1 MTALLYHS
9 RNDGQTGRFWR
20 SLRFG
25 CAALA
30 AVMTLA
36 QPVFVPSAHAQE
48 HGGEAHE
55 RSDHGRSGREGR
67 GGEGRERQ
75 GKGQGGPG
83 HGARQTEGSGSIGS
97 SSDYSGAGR
106 MGQSMSGEGFSRDAP
121 PATPYVA
128 PEVYSGDSAYGAHL
142 SGEGYEDVAGDMVG
156 TMLDA
161 PDGAE
166 GVIKAPEGGSGYSM
180 TSEAEAPVQGF
191 EPGLYGNSFLPSAEG
206 QAARPAAAVVAG
218 TEAASDGV
226 MMNPEMASPEMIA
239 PNMAVPAPAE
249 PVAAAR
255 STRRDLGMLAHS
267 PVVVELFTSQGCS
280 SCPPADDMLAGLA
293 DRPDVLALSWHV
305 DYWDYLG
312 WADEFAKPEFTTR
325 QKQYARA
332 AGERSIYTPQ
342 ILIGGTDTLID
353 LRPAELMAMINNQ
366 LARPVALSVTAQ
378 DMGNA
383 YQIELTPRAQM
394 KRGVAILLVRYAPLR
409 EVEVKSGENHGLV
422 LSYRNIVIGV
432 DQIATWDG
440 KVPLRLKVSDAT
452 ASGASYPADTRHA
465 ILAQQVGRKG
475 VASGAILAAVKLD

>member
-1 MTALLYHS
+1 
-9 RNDGQTGRFWR
+9 
-20 SLRFG
+20 
-25 CAALA
+25 
-30 AVMTLA
+30 
-36 QPVFVPSAHAQE
+36 
-48 HGGEAHE
+48 
-55 RSDHGRSGREGR
+55 
-67 GGEGRERQ
+67 
-75 GKGQGGPG
+75 
-83 HGARQTEGSGSIGS
+83 
-97 SSDYSGAGR
+97 
-106 MGQSMSGEGFSRDAP
+106 
-121 PATPYVA
+121 
-128 PEVYSGDSAYGAHL
+128 
-142 SGEGYEDVAGDMVG
+142 
-156 TMLDA
+156 
-161 PDGAE
+161 
-166 GVIKAPEGGSGYSM
+166 
-180 TSEAEAPVQGF
+180 
-191 EPGLYGNSFLPSAEG
+191 
-206 QAARPAAAVVAG
+206 
-218 TEAASDGV
+218 

-394 KRGVAILLVRYAPLR
+394 KRGVAILLVRYAPCAR
-409 EVEVKSGENHGLV
+409 SRSNPARTTVWCS
-422 LSYRNIVIGV
+422 
-432 DQIATWDG
+432 
-440 KVPLRLKVSDAT
+440 AT
-452 ASGASYPADTRHA
+452 AISSSASTRSRHGTARCLCGSRSRMRPPRGRAIPPIPAMRSS
-465 ILAQQVGRKG
+465 R
-475 VASGAILAAVKLD
+475 SRSAARAWPRAPFWRRSSSTERLN